1 MTLFLVCFTSGA
13 SILLSFLLFFH
24 PLQQN
29 VKANRWLGL
38 FVFIMGCAFISTYLL
53 ITGRSISA
61 GLFFKALTGVQF
73 LLAPSLYMS
82 TLYFVKPGKVFTAAD
97 LVHFI
102 PFVVYSIAEI
112 WWMPRQESISTLPL
126 LHINENVSFLVRDI
140 LPFLSLFYLIRSYRV
155 LLKHRSNL
163 KLISAN
169 LSEVDLGWLVQFL
182 FILLLTIIIWI
193 NDALFELPFLT
204 EATPFV
210 YTGCIFFLAY
220 FSIKQ
225 RAIFAFREQDMKE
238 ILYVLDQSNHES
250 DAIGTE
256 ATAELQTHPTFAAAD
271 EQGQVTEK
279 EQRVIKRLTAEQLE
293 RLSARLI
300 SLMETDRLFLDN
312 DLNLPMVA
320 ERLGIGI
327 HETSFL
333 INQTTNSNFY
343 NFINKYRVNEAK
355 KLLGSAKMEQLNML
369 GIAFASGFN
378 SKTTFNTTFKKMVG
392 VSPSEYLKNLKN

>member
-1 MTLFLVCFTSGA
+1 
-13 SILLSFLLFFH
+13 
-24 PLQQN
+24 
-29 VKANRWLGL
+29 
-38 FVFIMGCAFISTYLL
+38 
-53 ITGRSISA
+53 
-61 GLFFKALTGVQF
+61 
-73 LLAPSLYMS
+73 MS